1 MKKKYIY
8 LGILLVATVIL
19 TLILSTLYNREVKK
33 FSYAYENLNKIVNTE
48 FDEYMMEHP
57 DTIIYI
63 GDKSNLENNKF
74 EKKLVKKLEE
84 LNLIENIIYIE
95 KQEFNDSLKG
105 KILEDYNYKYKEK
118 ELPAIIVIND
128 GKMLEIVTVDK
139 ETNVENIIDYEVFE
153 W

>member
-153 W
+153 